1 VRHIVRGAARVLV
14 PGVLLGSIVAL
25 VVGQLLGAMLFGVR
39 PFDAVTFTAVLAV
52 LVVTAAAAVAGPAFR
67 ATHIDPVGALRSE

>member
-1 VRHIVRGAARVLV
+1 LLV
-14 PGVLLGSIVAL
+14 PGMLVGSVLAL
-25 VVGQLLGAMLFGVR
+25 VMGQFLGAMLFGVR
-39 PFDAVTFTAVLAV
+39 PFDAMTFMAVLAV